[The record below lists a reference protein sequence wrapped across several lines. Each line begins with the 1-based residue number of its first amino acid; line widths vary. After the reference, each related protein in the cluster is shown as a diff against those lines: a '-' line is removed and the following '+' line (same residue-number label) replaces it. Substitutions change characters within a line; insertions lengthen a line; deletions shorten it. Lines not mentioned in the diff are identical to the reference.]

1 MKLEVGKRYVRRDGE
16 ISGVIDLRSK
26 FCMGDYKDHPYV
38 DRTHGYTYT
47 SEGFYFRSNNPD
59 SWELVQEYNET
70 VDEPE
75 PISEK
80 VYNDMTKDFT
90 LVEHLKNNKGNY
102 IGTLVA
108 IGGINPHEYSIGWA
122 KFNHILEPKT
132 SLKEM
137 KKKGLEIAMGRA
149 KKKVLLYSVNYY
161 NDGVVSDGAPLP
173 NFPPSLSYKMSK
185 FIERCKRYYQTT
197 WSSSNIGAK

>member
-1 MKLEVGKRYVRRDGE
+1 MELEVGKRYVRRDGE
-16 ISGVIDLRSK
+16 ISGVIDLRSNSYFPFWDEVNK
-26 FCMGDYKDHPYV
+26 NSYKITGNYWASDKIT
-38 DRTHGYTYT
+38 DW
-47 SEGFYFRSNNPD
+47 D
-59 SWELVQEYNET
+59 LIQEYNEGET
-70 VDEPE
+70 VEESE

-80 VYNDMTKDFT
+80 AYNDMTKDFT
-90 LVEHLKNNKGNY
+90 IVEHIKNNKGNY

-132 SLKEM
+132 SSKEM

-149 KKKVLLYSVNYY
+149 MKKVPLYSVYY
-161 NDGVVSDGAPLP
+161 NGNFTDDDYLP

-197 WSSSNIGAK
+197 WSSSNIGV